1 MIGDVADEKANR
13 GDEGYD
19 HADHVT
25 APRISPN
32 EIPPDRDKDGAHEIE
47 RGIDGRQVGG

>member
-1 MIGDVADEKANR
+1 MIGDVAHEKANR

-19 HADHVT
+19 QADHVP
-25 APRISPN
+25 APRVPPD
-32 EIPPDRDKDGAHEIE
+32 EIPADRDKDGAREIE